1 MIPTRRTLLLKAA
14 RHVARELAATPS
26 RLEPLPRAR
35 PRRTDRALG
44 AVTHAGLYLAAG
56 AAVVAF
62 FSAAFGHG
70 GWQGWVRIGAG
81 SLLALEGVLLATDW
95 RGARR
100 LLLARL
106 HARSTAP
113 ASFGTALRWRALGL
127 VLVLGSIAAVCGGC
141 VLIGF
146 GLQDLV

>member
-1 MIPTRRTLLLKAA
+1 VIPSRRTLVLKAA
-14 RHVARELAATPS
+14 RHVVREVAAAPS

-44 AVTHAGLYLAAG
+44 LVTHAGLYLAVA

-62 FSAAFGHG
+62 FSAALGHG
-70 GWQGWVRIGAG
+70 GWQGWLRIAIGAV
-81 SLLALEGVLLATDW
+81 LALEGALLATDW
-95 RGARR
+95 HGARR

-106 HARSTAP
+106 HARSSAP
-113 ASFGTALRWRALGL
+113 ASFATALRWRALGL
-127 VLVLGSIAAVCGGC
+127 VLALAAVGAVCGGC

-146 GLQDLV
+146 GVQDLT